1 MIVLDTHT
9 LIWWVSGD
17 SQLSQGAQQAIER
30 ELNVED
36 GLVLVSSI
44 TSWEIAML
52 VQKERLALTMSVDH
66 WLSTVSDIDAV
77 QFVAVDNKIGVEA
90 TRLPG
95 EFHKDPADRM
105 IVATARHINAP
116 LVTADE
122 KIRTYKYLR
131 TIW

>member
-1 MIVLDTHT
+1 MIVLDTHA
-9 LIWWVSGD
+9 LIWWVNGD
-17 SQLSQGAQQAIER
+17 SQLSQAPQQAIER
-30 ELNVED
+30 ELSVED
-36 GLVLVSSI
+36 GMILMSSI

-52 VQKERLALTMSVDH
+52 VQKERLALTMSVDD
-66 WLSTVSDIDAV
+66 WLSTVSDINAV
-77 QFVAVDNKIGVEA
+77 QFVAVDNEIGVEA

-122 KIRTYKYLR
+122 KIRTYKYVR